1 MAITRLVLE
10 SLMIFRIFVNMRNWF
25 KLLTSVAL
33 TSLLVLCSVGLAV
46 TTSSCEKDTSALPPV
61 PKDSADNV
69 SAAQKAFDLL
79 VLGKEFYMKKGID
92 SAGTDLTSQYADQ
105 IYILKKETY
114 ENGPLTV
121 TAGGIT
127 YTGTWKANTDYSKL
141 ELFVTGRPDFAFY
154 SIPWRVKNKTLT
166 GLSMV
171 PQAANA
177 GAKAMDLEKK

>member
-1 MAITRLVLE
+1 MKSLLKVLMPLGFTAFLVLG
-10 SLMIFRIFVNMRNWF
+10 
-25 KLLTSVAL
+25 
-33 TSLLVLCSVGLAV
+33 SVGVAV
-46 TTSSCEKDTSALPPV
+46 TSSSCEKDTTALPPV

-69 SAAQKAFDLL
+69 SAAQKAFDML

-92 SAGTDLTSQYADQ
+92 SAGTDLTAQYADQ

-121 TAGGIT
+121 TVGGVT
-127 YTGTWKANTDYSKL
+127 YNGTWKANTDYSKL

-171 PQAANA
+171 PQSANA
-177 GAKAMDLEKK
+177 GSKAMDLEKK